1 MTGVLDGINVLDL
14 SWGTAGPMAGMLLA
28 DHGAKV
34 TKIEPPG
41 GDPFRWFS
49 GSQVWHRG
57 KRSAVIDLKSG
68 DGREAVVALAS
79 HADVLI
85 ESFSP
90 GTTSRL
96 GIDYETLQ
104 ASNPRLV
111 YCSITGYGRDTP
123 DAGRPGY
130 DALVTAKTGLHWEQR
145 GFPGGTPDR
154 LSGRPVRHAD
164 LEIPPECVVG
174 AMRNGPLFPA
184 VPWPSVA
191 TCYVSTVAI
200 SAALR
205 AREITGRG
213 QLLETSLMQGA
224 MACCA
229 MPWLRAENP
238 DAPNYWTWVMDIRAP
253 KGLFQCA
260 DGRWVLHW
268 PMVPPFVLG
277 SSEGDTLRIPDEAT
291 LAARNDP
298 ARIGTGEDDLV
309 VLVYYYPLLAD
320 AFRKFPAEDWV
331 RVAAEADVA
340 LQMVRSP
347 EEALADPLL
356 LADGCVARVQ
366 HPDMGTLRQVGRVY
380 ELEGV
385 ETSPPGPIAIV
396 GQHTDEVIAEARE
409 LAASPPST
417 APAEPK
423 RSLSSPLDGITVLDL
438 GLALAGPFG
447 AQVLADMGA
456 TVIKVNALH
465 DGYWHSNH
473 IAMGGNRGKRSIA
486 VNLKD
491 PRGLAVL
498 QELVKTADVVH
509 TNMRYDAT
517 ERLGVDYESLKKIKP
532 DLIFCHTR
540 GFEHGP
546 REKLPGND
554 QTGGALAGVQWED
567 GGLSDNGRPIWSLT
581 SLGDTG
587 NGFLSAIAVIQ
598 ALYHRDRTG
607 QGQKV
612 DTSITYAHLFN
623 VSYAYTREDG
633 GPVDRFHLDGMQL
646 GFSPRYRIYETGEGW
661 ICVAAFADEHWNAL
675 TSTVGET
682 EQGAIEAAFRT
693 RSARDWFEA
702 LDAAG
707 VPCEVCSDTFALDM
721 FDDPELIKRGWV
733 TTYPH
738 PAVGQ
743 LDMVGLTVDFSET
756 PGKVQGPPVVVGK
769 ETRQIML
776 EAGFTDAYIDEL
788 VEQKVILDTA

>member
-1 MTGVLDGINVLDL
+1 V
-14 SWGTAGPMAGMLLA
+14 
-28 DHGAKV
+28 
-34 TKIEPPG
+34 
-41 GDPFRWFS
+41 
-49 GSQVWHRG
+49 
-57 KRSAVIDLKSG
+57 
-68 DGREAVVALAS
+68 
-79 HADVLI
+79 
-85 ESFSP
+85 
-90 GTTSRL
+90 
-96 GIDYETLQ
+96 
-104 ASNPRLV
+104 
-111 YCSITGYGRDTP
+111 
-123 DAGRPGY
+123 
-130 DALVTAKTGLHWEQR
+130 
-145 GFPGGTPDR
+145 
-154 LSGRPVRHAD
+154 
-164 LEIPPECVVG
+164 
-174 AMRNGPLFPA
+174 
-184 VPWPSVA
+184 
-191 TCYVSTVAI
+191 
-200 SAALR
+200 
-205 AREITGRG
+205 
-213 QLLETSLMQGA
+213 
-224 MACCA
+224 
-229 MPWLRAENP
+229 
-238 DAPNYWTWVMDIRAP
+238 RAP

-277 SSEGDTLRIPDEAT
+277 SSEGDTLGIPDAAT

-309 VLVYYYPLLAD
+309 VLIYYYPLLAE
-320 AFRKFPAEDWV
+320 AFRKFPSDQWV

-356 LADGCVARVQ
+356 LADGCVARVED
-366 HPDMGTLRQVGRVY
+366 PDMGMLRQVGRVY

-385 ETSPPGPIAIV
+385 ETAPPGRLAKL
-396 GQHTDEVIAEARE
+396 GEHTVEVLAEAKA
-409 LAASPPST
+409 LPVSPAV
-417 APAEPK
+417 APVTQT
-423 RSLSSPLDGITVLDL
+423 RSLSSPLDGIKVLDL

-447 AQVLADMGA
+447 CQVLADMGA

-491 PRGLAVL
+491 ERGLAVL
-498 QELVKTADVVH
+498 HELVKTADVVH
-509 TNMRYDAT
+509 TNMRYEAA
-517 ERLGVDYESLKKIKP
+517 ERLGVDYESLKRIKP

-546 REKLPGND
+546 RETLPGND

-598 ALYHRDRTG
+598 AIYHRDRTG

-633 GPVDRFHLDGMQL
+633 EPVDRFHLDGMQL
-646 GFSPRYRIYETGEGW
+646 GFSPRYRIYETSEGW

-675 TSTVGET
+675 CATVGGT
-682 EQGAIEAAFRT
+682 EQSAIEQAFRR
-693 RSARDWFEA
+693 RSARDWFDA
-702 LDAAG
+702 LDGAG

-738 PAVGQ
+738 PTVGQ

-756 PGKVQGPPVVVGK
+756 PGKIQGPPVVVGK
-769 ETRQIML
+769 ETRQIMR
-776 EAGFTDAYIDEL
+776 EHGFSDADVDEL
-788 VEQKVILDTA
+788 VEAKVILDTAR